1 MLSGQYTGQ
10 ITFTDEITNFYM
22 WFTIMLDTES
32 PNYEAKVDLVAPV
45 RKAIA
50 FDIELSNPLNENVT
64 YEVIFNGEGL
74 SGD

>member
-1 MLSGQYTGQ
+1 
-10 ITFTDEITNFYM
+10 M
-22 WFTIMLDTES
+22 WFTILLDTES